1 MFHLLMIS
9 SSLLLAPVV
18 NAGISE
24 VPVSQLA
31 KDCYQEWQ
39 SRGWTIGEDGT
50 PAADMENFRNGIE
63 LICEVRAEL
72 FGENAEIS
80 PYIQESMRE
89 VAPFILTAS
98 KADIREYILMVQE
111 SGRVSPRDPY
121 LRP

>member
-1 MFHLLMIS
+1 MLKWLMIS
-9 SSLLLAPVV
+9 GLFAAPALAGVGEIP
-18 NAGISE
+18 AQ
-24 VPVSQLA
+24 QLA

-39 SRGWTIGEDGT
+39 TRGWTIGEDGT
-50 PAADMENFRNGIE
+50 PASDLAHFRNGIE

-72 FGENAEIS
+72 FSEDAEIS

-89 VAPFILTAS
+89 VAPFILTAN
-98 KADIREYILMVQE
+98 KADIRDYILRIQQ

>member
-1 MFHLLMIS
+1 MFNLWI
-9 SSLLLAPVV
+9 SSLLLVPLAQ
-18 NAGISE
+18 AGISE
-24 VPVSQLA
+24 APVSQLA

-72 FGENAEIS
+72 FGKHAEIS

-89 VAPFILTAS
+89 IAPFILTAS